1 MSGSGSAAVRG
12 HRPTRL
18 ILVLVSVAALGL
30 AASACGG
37 GGLTLARQAC
47 VHVNDSLRLYDR
59 SVRTSDAAE
68 AARDR
73 TRAIEQLEAA
83 LPLAARATSADPQ
96 WNPLM
101 TTLEEIGRNSE
112 ANLVRALRSQCA
124 LAETSGEQAPLIAPS
139 TPSGSGRPTPST
151 LPGQ

>member
-1 MSGSGSAAVRG
+1 MV
-12 HRPTRL
+12 
-18 ILVLVSVAALGL
+18 ALGL
-30 AASACGG
+30 AVSGCGG

-47 VHVNDSLRLYDR
+47 VHVNASLNLYARSLR
-59 SVRTSDAAE
+59 TSHAAQ

-73 TRAIEQLEAA
+73 TKAIEQLEAA
-83 LPLAARATSADPQ
+83 LPLAARATSTDPQ

-124 LAETSGEQAPLIAPS
+124 QADSSGEQAPSINPS
-139 TPSGSGRPTPST
+139 APSGSGGPTPST